1 MLESGEALRAGYKD
15 VMLSLSC
22 TSKRYARQI
31 LPMRLRDVDGAIRQG
46 KS

>member
-15 VMLSLSC
+15 AMLGLSC
-22 TSKRYARQI
+22 TRKRYVRQI
-31 LPMRLRDVDGAIRQG
+31 VPMRLRDVDGAIRQG